1 MIWGLGASLAWGVGY
16 VVSRQPTRTLGTLR
30 LLFYTDLLVLIAT
43 SVYVLVRPQEQAV
56 LIGAGAAAWG
66 FAIGYACLN
75 GVANLVFVRSIEI
88 GVLAIVTPISATYA
102 VFIVLLTLLT
112 GESLTVLQGIG
123 CTGAFIGVALTSIS
137 PTGLTQ
143 ADAHKGKRSAALTG
157 ALLAIVGATLY
168 GVAYWI
174 MGKFVVPSFGSVL
187 PLWISRWVSLAL
199 TLTVVVFSRAPR
211 GIQLPEREAWLGL
224 ALSTALIY
232 GGFVLNNIG
241 YSRANIA
248 LVSVLASTYSAVT
261 AVLAALFLKERLAFW
276 QWIGIAV
283 IISSII
289 IVTIL

>member
-1 MIWGLGASLAWGVGY
+1 VGY